1 MSNFTDHIQLF
12 TNVADA
18 LIKQKHW
25 DKEQYTALKTQ
36 HTPVQLLLGCVLT
49 YISPTPCVVFEE
61 TIGQID
67 KDVLYDDNNRS
78 LSACLSLY
86 TSVLKGIYDIALYRN
101 DTQTVSFLQSLTK
114 NIETFDARD
123 HAMVLT
129 SMLDHQMFKELLKT
143 GYVPNFNSR
152 KSVYNHL
159 ASSGDVPL
167 LAKTMDRFG
176 DNWSCPSVINTLVYS
191 CCAND
196 IKMFRYIAKKLPNK
210 IVIESLRS
218 MFECCFGGLNSDQE
232 KNLSAD
238 ILKLVL
244 KKSVANNN
252 VDWIGVFCRPSH
264 LTNFSLHKDA
274 VIQQLIQLPPWYVKK
289 AIKSLNDLD
298 QKGLLTADGKLYCE
312 DLPIQWQK
320 KKLLDQLP
328 ETSLNMSVKPSV
340 KRKI

>member
-1 MSNFTDHIQLF
+1 MSNFSDHIQSF
-12 TNVADA
+12 KNVANA

-36 HTPVQLLLGCVLT
+36 NPPVQLLLGCLLA
-49 YISPTPCVVFEE
+49 YLSPTPSAVFDE
-61 TIGQID
+61 TIRQID
-67 KDVLYDDNNRS
+67 KDVLCDDNKRS

-86 TSVLKGIYDIALYRN
+86 TSVLKSIYDIALYRN
-101 DTQTVSFLQSLTK
+101 DDHTVSFLQSLTK
-114 NIETFDARD
+114 TFEAFDARD

-129 SMLDHQMFKELLKT
+129 SMLDHQMFKDLLKT
-143 GYVPNFNSR
+143 GYIPNFNSR

-159 ASSGDVPL
+159 ASSGNVSL
-167 LAKTMDRFG
+167 LEKTMELFDG
-176 DNWSCPSVINTLVYS
+176 GWSCPTVGETLVYS

-196 IKMFRYIAKKLPNK
+196 IKMFRYIAKKMPNK
-210 IVIESLRS
+210 KVIESLRS
-218 MFECCFGGLNSDQE
+218 MFECCFGGLNSNQE

-244 KKSVANNN
+244 KKSVVNNN
-252 VDWIGVFCRPSH
+252 VDWVAVFCRPSH

-289 AIKSLNDLD
+289 VIKTFSAFEE
-298 QKGLLTADGKLYCE
+298 KGILTADGKLYYE
-312 DLPIQWQK
+312 DLSIQWQK
-320 KKLLDQLP
+320 KKLLDKLP
-328 ETSLNMSVKPSV
+328 EMPLNSNT